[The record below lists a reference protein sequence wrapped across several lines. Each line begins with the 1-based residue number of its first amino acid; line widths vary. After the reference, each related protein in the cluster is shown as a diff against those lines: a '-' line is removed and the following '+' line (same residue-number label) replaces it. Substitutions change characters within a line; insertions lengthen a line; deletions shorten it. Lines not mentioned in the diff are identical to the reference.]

1 MNDQTSELFKAT
13 GLKKHFPVARTN
25 IFGKSPGAV
34 RAVDGVDFAVKEGE
48 TFSLAGESGCG
59 KTTLGNLLL
68 KIERPTDGE
77 LLWNGL
83 DVDSLDREQTR
94 QYRRSVQAVFQ
105 DPWSSLNSK
114 MHIKTIIAEPLVIN
128 EQMTKHEINDRVTN
142 LLEQVAL
149 LPAHADRF
157 PHEFSGGQRQ
167 RIAVARA
174 LALQPRMIVLDEPVS
189 ALDVSIRAQ
198 IINLLKDLQ
207 DQLGLTY
214 FVISHNL
221 ATVRYMS
228 DTVGIMYLGQLVE
241 QAESELFFKN
251 TLHPYSQALL
261 SASLPANPDAQ
272 HQRIVLQGEVP
283 SPINPPTGCRF
294 HTRCPHVMDVC
305 KDIEPVV
312 MEVEPGHKVACHLF
326 TKP

>member
-1 MNDQTSELFKAT
+1 MNGQTPLFEAR
-13 GLKKHFPVARTN
+13 GLKKHFPVGRN
-25 IFGKSPGAV
+25 SLFGKSPGSV
-34 RAVDGVDFAVKEGE
+34 RAVDGVDFTIKEGE

-59 KTTLGNLLL
+59 KTTLGNLIL

-77 LLWNGL
+77 LLWNGAN
-83 DVDSLDREQTR
+83 VDTLNKEQTR
-94 QYRRSVQAVFQ
+94 EYRRSVQAVFQ
-105 DPWSSLNSK
+105 DPWSSLNAK
-114 MHIKTIIAEPLVIN
+114 MHVKTIIAEPLVIN
-128 EQMTKHEINDRVTN
+128 VRMSKQELQDRVAE
-142 LLEQVAL
+142 LLDQVAL
-149 LPAHADRF
+149 LPIHGDRF

-198 IINLLKDLQ
+198 IINLLKDIQ
-207 DQLGLTY
+207 DQFGLTY

-241 QAESELFFKN
+241 LAPSEAFFKN

-261 SASLPANPDAQ
+261 SASLPADPDAQ
-272 HQRIVLQGEVP
+272 QQRIVLHGEVP
-283 SPINPPTGCRF
+283 SPINPPAGCRF

-305 KDIEPVV
+305 KEVEPLAK
-312 MEVEPGHKVACHLF
+312 EVEPGHTVACHLF
-326 TKP
+326 SKP